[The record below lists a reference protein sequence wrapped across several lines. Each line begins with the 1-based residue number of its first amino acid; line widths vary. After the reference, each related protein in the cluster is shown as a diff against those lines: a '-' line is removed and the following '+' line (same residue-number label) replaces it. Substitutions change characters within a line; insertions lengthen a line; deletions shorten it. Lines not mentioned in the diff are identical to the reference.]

1 MSAGRISAASTSP
14 ERTLAIASASVF
26 TRTTVI
32 ASKSGFASCATF
44 TLSPPS
50 ETRFFSFGTWLRS
63 ATRGL
68 LGPLVTAKPTSAAIR
83 IGYSTSI
90 ATSRGERRRI
100 CRSLISSQRI
110 SVAFLPQERDEG
122 RFEVE
127 RRALVALDRPLEL
140 ARRPHEEK
148 LAVRDHADLV
158 RVPVGLL
165 HVVGRVDDCRAAAG
179 QLEDE
184 LPQLLALA
192 RIERGARLVQQEHVR
207 LREQPDRDVHPLPV
221 AAGERRDLVAG
232 AVAQT
237 GLLEHA
243 VDHGLRIR
251 ALLEPREEPQVLR
264 HRQLPVERGLLW
276 DPPDLGRRLRDRA
289 LVRVLDARE
298 DRQQRRLARA
308 VRSDHRH
315 QLAGRRRQRH
325 AAQRLALAEA
335 LDEAARLEHGIARAA
350 RLGGRWS
357 GLRHGAR
364 RYPAAPP

>member
-1 MSAGRISAASTSP
+1 MSEGRISAASTSP

-32 ASKSGFASCATF
+32 ASKRGFASCATF

-50 ETRFFSFGTWLRS
+50 ETRFFSVGTWLSS

-90 ATSRGERRRI
+90 ATSSGERRRI
-100 CRSLISSQRI
+100 CRSLTSSQRTRLMPLL
-110 SVAFLPQERDEG
+110 AQERDE
-122 RFEVE
+122 RRLEVE
-127 RRALVALDRPLEL
+127 RPAFAPLDRPLEL
-140 ARRPHEEK
+140 ARGAHEQE
-148 LAVRDHADLV
+148 LAVGDHGHLM

-165 HVVGRVDDCRAAAG
+165 HVVRRVDDRRAAAG
-179 QLEDE
+179 ELEDE
-184 LPQLLALA
+184 LPELLALA
-192 RIERGARLVQQEHVR
+192 WVECGARLVEQEHLR
-207 LREQPDRDVHPLPV
+207 LREQPDRDVHPLPI
-221 AAGERRDLVAG
+221 AARERRHLIVG

-243 VDHGLRIR
+243 VDHRLRVR
-251 ALLEPREEPQVLR
+251 ALLEPREQAQVLR
-264 HRQLPVERGLLW
+264 HRQLPVERGLLG

-289 LVRVLDARE
+289 LVRVLDPRE

-308 VRSDHRH
+308 VRTDHRH
-315 QLAGRRRQRH
+315 ELARGRRQRD

-335 LDEAARLEHGIARAA
+335 LHEV
-350 RLGGRWS
+350 
-357 GLRHGAR
+357 
-364 RYPAAPP
+364 